1 VVKIVSVDISKEE
14 LGAVSG
20 YDIGFMILNS
30 RELVSEII
38 LDMSPEYYP
47 YSLTAYPPTCSFY
60 KIDALIATSCVVYGK
75 SALRITPTATENLE
89 QGVIYY
95 IKID

>member
-1 VVKIVSVDISKEE
+1 MKVVSVDISKEE
-14 LGAVSG
+14 LGAVSA

-30 RELVSEII
+30 REIVSEII

-47 YSLTAYPPTCSFY
+47 YTLIAYPATCTFY
-60 KIDALIATSCVVYGK
+60 KRDTKIDSSCAVYGK
-75 SALRITPTATENLE
+75 SALRITPTAAENLE